1 MAMEASGNHT
11 FVTLNNLLKG
21 QGPEKIPGYGP
32 VGTFFKEGTIRHQF
46 KLPFVFT
53 MLCWDVGSKKEI
65 GISKLK
71 LLPNIVNAIIWGYRV
86 V

>member
-32 VGTFFKEGTIRHQF
+32 VGTFFKEGTIRHRF

-53 MLCWDVGSKKEI
+53 MLC
-65 GISKLK
+65 
-71 LLPNIVNAIIWGYRV
+71 
-86 V
+86 